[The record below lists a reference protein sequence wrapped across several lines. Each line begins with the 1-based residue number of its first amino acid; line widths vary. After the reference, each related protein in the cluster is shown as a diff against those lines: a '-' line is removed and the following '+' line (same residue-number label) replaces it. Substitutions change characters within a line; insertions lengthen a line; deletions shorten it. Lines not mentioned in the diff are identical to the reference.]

1 MERERA
7 REIYSC
13 SEHSSSAIAPTYIN
27 ISVGICVLGGCVKIV
42 QVAVN
47 AHVQFLT
54 ALETDEKQR
63 TARKRNIVR
72 LPIQRHRENKGFSV
86 YARLS
91 VRNTLV
97 YNLLR
102 PLQRYINV
110 LLDIYTYVSDAI
122 YVMHNLLFA
131 APKPPTHIL
140 CKHNNAFQ

>member
-1 MERERA
+1 MYESIEHTNGERERA

-13 SEHSSSAIAPTYIN
+13 SEHSSSALAPTYIN
-27 ISVGICVLGGCVKIV
+27 ISVGRLSVLGGCVKIV

-54 ALETDEKQR
+54 ALATDEKQR
-63 TARKRNIVR
+63 TARNIVR

-110 LLDIYTYVSDAI
+110 LLDIYTIHMYLML
-122 YVMHNLLFA
+122 Y
-131 APKPPTHIL
+131 T
-140 CKHNNAFQ
+140 